1 MDSVLG
7 INAYMMLS
15 PHLIQEGESWTASVS
30 KSLDIIKA
38 TCSAIEHK
46 LEVDPQIHKWMV
58 FFSEYT
64 KRLATMRTAYEY
76 LPP

>member
-30 KSLDIIKA
+30 KSLALIKA
-38 TCSAIEHK
+38 TCADIEDK
-46 LEVDPQIHKWMV
+46 LEVDPQFNQVMV
-58 FFSEYT
+58 HLSHYT
-64 KRLATMRTAYEY
+64 
-76 LPP
+76 